1 MDTSSGGSLFF
12 YISFTELICH
22 SRFLYDKKDAS
33 FVDPPPPADA
43 HANSEPPHNCTTCA
57 LREEEDMQTRGRI
70 IRKAGAIIGVAMHGM
85 TFHVGDFA
93 LLRAEKGPAR
103 IVQVVGFYS
112 GDPIWIK
119 AQLLGRVSEL
129 VDLLPADELKDEV
142 SLFTSSTLRP
152 TLFFLLAPFVLY
164 RRNAGCVARGP
175 ARAVLRPT
183 QRSHLRHEPVD
194 RPRCRVLLLPI
205 SFLTV
210 PTHVVERARAARG
223 ERGDRMRNLRVCAP
237 GAHRRS
243 LNVCRGGTNTKT

>member
-1 MDTSSGGSLFF
+1 MDTSSGRSLSS
-12 YISFTELICH
+12 YISFTKLIGN

-33 FVDPPPPADA
+33 FVDPPPPVEA
-43 HANSEPPHNCTTCA
+43 HATLEPPHNCTTCA

-70 IRKAGAIIGVAMHGM
+70 IRKAGAIIGVAIHGA

-119 AQLLGRVSEL
+119 AQLLGRVSEF

-142 SLFTSSTLRP
+142 SLFTSSTSP
-152 TLFFLLAPFVLY
+152 THILFLLAPFVLH
-164 RRNAGCVARGP
+164 RRDAGCAARGL
-175 ARAVLRPT
+175 ASALLRLA

-194 RPRCRVLLLPI
+194 CPRCRVLLLPI
-205 SFLTV
+205 SFPTV
-210 PTHVVERARAARG
+210 PTHVVDRARAARG
-223 ERGDRMRNLRVCAP
+223 ERGDRVRNLRVCAS

-243 LNVCRGGTNTKT
+243 LNV